1 MESDV
6 KREIDALKLAVKAL
20 QEQNTQQARRARET
34 TLRLNIAL
42 KKITTAKSEIS
53 NLKHT
58 VSSLNSQISRIRS
71 T

>member
-34 TLRLNIAL
+34 TLRLNTAL